1 MKPSRTVCILILL
14 LAVTSIIW
22 KCVDAP
28 VYAHPSPFSYLD
40 IRIDPDELGITLT
53 AHTLDFAHD
62 LHIEDADALLSS
74 LYLDLKS
81 AAVFDLIRPRF
92 TLALDGRAVE
102 LEPVRIDPLPDRQA
116 LSLHYRVATETLA
129 GEIGIHCALFPYDPL
144 HQTFLNIYEEDEL
157 RHQEIFDKDRTKY
170 DYFTGGRQGRLA
182 VVNKFIRAG
191 IHHIFIGPDHILFI
205 VGLLLLGGSMLRLL
219 TIVTAFTIAHSITL
233 TLAALNFLSPPASLI
248 EPVIALSIVYV
259 GVDNMMWREGNRD
272 VRAWIAFF
280 FGFVHGFGFAGVL
293 QEFGLPQSAL
303 GWSLFSFNLGV
314 EIGQVCIVIP
324 VAAMLTVV
332 KGRNENVWRRV
343 VWAGST
349 AVILAG
355 IYWFIERVF
364 F

>member
-1 MKPSRTVCILILL
+1 MKPGRTICTLVLL
-14 LAVTSIIW
+14 FAVTSIIW
-22 KCVDAP
+22 KCVEAP

-40 IRIDPDELGITLT
+40 IRINPGELGITLT

-62 LHIEDADALLSS
+62 LNIEDADALLSP
-74 LYLDLKS
+74 LYLDSKN

-92 TLALDGRAVE
+92 TLILDGRAVE

-116 LSLHYRVATETLA
+116 LALHYRVQTETLP
-129 GEIGIHCALFPYDPL
+129 GEIDIHCALFPYDPL
-144 HQTFLNIYEEDEL
+144 HQTFLNVYEQGEL
-157 RHQEIFDKDRTKY
+157 RHQEIFDKDRTTY

-205 VGLLLLGGSMLRLL
+205 VGLLLLGGSLLRLL
-219 TIVTAFTIAHSITL
+219 TIVTAFTLAHSITL
-233 TLAALNFLSPPASLI
+233 TLAALNLLSPPASLV

-293 QEFGLPQSAL
+293 QAFGLPDNAL

-314 EIGQVCIVIP
+314 EIGQVCIVVP
-324 VAAMLTVV
+324 VAAMLTIV
-332 KGRNENVWRRV
+332 KGRNEGMWRRV
-343 VWAGST
+343 VWTGSM

-355 IYWFIERVF
+355 TYWFLERVLF
-364 F
+364 